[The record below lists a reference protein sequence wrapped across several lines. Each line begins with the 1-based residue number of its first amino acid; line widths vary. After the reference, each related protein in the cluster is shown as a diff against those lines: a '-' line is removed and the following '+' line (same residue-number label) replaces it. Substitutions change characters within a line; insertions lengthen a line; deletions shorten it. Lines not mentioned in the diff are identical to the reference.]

1 MNDDRVERILQRA
14 AERGWSPDLVQ
25 RAVDL
30 RVPVADIENWLRWID
45 DEESVKR
52 RLDWHERL
60 TFGDL
65 RGREARGNDNE
76 AFADLMAS
84 SAEDLGEWEIT
95 TERGPNAFA
104 PYRLQENVTILLI
117 EKEGLL
123 IASCSFS
130 GRKTI
135 VGGKKMVV
143 RYGQALRVRPE
154 FRRQGYG
161 DAVRN
166 QSWGAGVTRPTQVQ
180 YDIMRSQNYA
190 VVGWWKKYHPEVYD
204 GVPEREGDIPGE
216 SVTVL
221 QYTRRAFDGD
231 ASGIRKVAPADIPR
245 CVEIINATHDGQDLF
260 RPYTDAFL
268 SDRLDDGWWGDPPDE
283 KFWPHVYGWDDHY
296 VIEEDGRVVACAG
309 LWDRGRDMRDRWRH
323 KETGDERV
331 VAAAAMMDFGFEPGR
346 EDAMARLIA
355 YLIGETDKLG
365 RDYLLAPLEHLPAVA
380 EHLSDYESSPETRAF
395 RWGAPEPKIT
405 RVYLDMAY
413 W

>member
-1 MNDDRVERILQRA
+1 MSDDFENARKLIQDK
-14 AERGWSPDLVQ
+14 GWSPDLAR

-30 RVPVADIENWLRWID
+30 RLPMSQLRNWARWID
-45 DEESVKR
+45 DEENVKR
-52 RLDWHERL
+52 RLDWHERM

-65 RGREARGNDNE
+65 RGREARMSDNE
-76 AFADLMAS
+76 AFGDLMAS
-84 SAEDLGEWEIT
+84 SPEDLGEWEIT
-95 TERGPNAFA
+95 TERSPNAFA
-104 PYRLQENVTILLI
+104 PFRLQENVTILLI

-123 IASCSFS
+123 IACCSFS

-135 VGGKKMVV
+135 VGGKKLVV

-166 QSWGAGVTRPTQVQ
+166 QAWAIGVSKPTSVQ

-190 VVGWWKKYHPEVYD
+190 VVGWWQKYYPD
-204 GVPEREGDIPGE
+204 FWKDVPEREGDIPGN
-216 SVTVL
+216 SVTVT
-221 QYTRRAFDGD
+221 QYMRRPFDGD
-231 ASGIRKVAPADIPR
+231 ASGIRTTTEADVPR
-245 CVEIINATHDGQDLF
+245 CVELVNATHDGQDLF

-283 KFWPHVYGWDDHY
+283 QFWPHVYGWDDHY
-296 VIEEDGRVVACAG
+296 VLEEGGRVVACAG

-331 VAAAAMMDFGFEPGR
+331 VAATAMMDFGFEPGR
-346 EDAMARLIA
+346 EDAMARLLA
-355 YLIGETDKLG
+355 YLIGKTDDLG
-365 RDYLLAPLEHLPAVA
+365 RDYLLAPVEHFPAVA
-380 EHLSDYESSPETRAF
+380 ERLSDYESSPETRAF